1 MIQKTKKTKP
11 KKKEE
16 SISQFNNYVGYINQI
31 KELEEK
37 VSKDDF
43 LQLHEPLEI
52 EGESIYNNEAKK
64 ELNAREKKIKN
75 LYNDVDLDLRKKES
89 LAFNTEAYLVCSV
102 CYKEICPLKKEN
114 PVLTNPNVREYR
126 IFGLG

>member
-64 ELNAREKKIKN
+64 EL
-75 LYNDVDLDLRKKES
+75 RKK
-89 LAFNTEAYLVCSV
+89 N
-102 CYKEICPLKKEN
+102 KKF
-114 PVLTNPNVREYR
+114 
-126 IFGLG
+126 I